1 MNKLILGS
9 AQLGMNYGINN
20 SFGQINVA
28 DAMKI
33 LTFAYENGITFI
45 DTAPIYGNAH
55 KVIGDFHRLNE
66 NSKFKIITKIPSNFN
81 FQNID
86 SLVDEFLNELNVE
99 KIEVLHFHS
108 FMDYIKLER
117 DFLKE
122 FINRL
127 KKSGKVE
134 SLGVS
139 IYSNFEVDD
148 LLKDNLIDIVQ
159 LPFNLLDN
167 NNLRMESINNL
178 RNSGKI
184 IHSRSAFLQGLFFLK
199 ISEIKNFEIKTLIIK
214 LNEICIENDIT
225 MEELALQYCLTQESI
240 DYVLIGVDSLSQLI
254 RNIKIS
260 KNIIS
265 KTVVNQIEEI
275 IISDPLLIN
284 PNKWSIK

>member
-1 MNKLILGS
+1 M
-9 AQLGMNYGINN
+9 
-20 SFGQINVA
+20 
-28 DAMKI
+28 
-33 LTFAYENGITFI
+33 
-45 DTAPIYGNAH
+45 
-55 KVIGDFHRLNE
+55 
-66 NSKFKIITKIPSNFN
+66 
-81 FQNID
+81 
-86 SLVDEFLNELNVE
+86 NVE